1 MTSAATAQAQATQP
15 DNRTRLIE
23 AAMELVAQQ
32 RWEDI
37 TMTDIALKAGLT
49 LADFR
54 DCFPSKGAI
63 LGGFAKMID
72 KKVLSGVNDDLL
84 GEPARDRL
92 FDVLMR
98 RLDVMEPYRDSLR
111 ELSQW
116 VRRDPAT
123 AVALNGVALNSMRFM
138 LEAANIESEGTLG
151 TIKLQ
156 GLVLAWQRIVG
167 IWLDDESPDH
177 GRTMAALDRELER
190 GGRLVER
197 AEDIDRLAAPLRSF
211 AGALL
216 TSGRR
221 FERRVRNR
229 MAQARSR
236 SHDSDDYRDA
246 GSTAAR
252 DQSAD
257 RPVADN

>member
-15 DNRTRLIE
+15 DNRTRLID

-49 LADFR
+49 LTDFR

-63 LGGFAKMID
+63 LGGFAKLID
-72 KKVLSGVNDDLL
+72 KKVLSGGSDDLL

-98 RLDVMEPYRDSLR
+98 RLDAMEPYRDSLR
-111 ELSQW
+111 ELNQW

-123 AVALNGVALNSMRFM
+123 AVALNSTALNSMRFM

-151 TIKLQ
+151 AVKLQ
-156 GLVLAWQRIVG
+156 GLVLAWQRIVS
-167 IWLDDESPDH
+167 IWLDDDSPDRE
-177 GRTMAALDRELER
+177 RTMAALDRELER

-197 AEDIDRLAAPLRSF
+197 AEDIDRLAAPLRTF

-221 FERRVRNR
+221 LERRVRDR
-229 MAQARSR
+229 MAQARTR
-236 SHDSDDYRDA
+236 TRDGNDHGDA
-246 GSTAAR
+246 DAR
-252 DQSAD
+252 DQSAA
-257 RPVADN
+257 REAADN